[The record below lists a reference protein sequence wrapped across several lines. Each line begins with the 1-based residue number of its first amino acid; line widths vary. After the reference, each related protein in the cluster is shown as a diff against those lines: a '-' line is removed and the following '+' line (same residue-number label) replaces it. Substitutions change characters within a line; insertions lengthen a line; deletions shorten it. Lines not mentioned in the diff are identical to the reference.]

1 MTPGVAFSHMSLKSG
16 RPGRRAWYLY
26 GPLLA
31 LVLAGFGLRLLFWLS
46 NVYHTDEFI
55 TMLAAK
61 MVAGRGLP
69 VLPSGLF
76 YDHGLLYS
84 FLSGALVALLGFEE
98 QIARWPALL
107 AGVVTIGLYYAG
119 GRRLFGSPAVG
130 LLAAGLVA
138 FDELS
143 LKWSAW
149 ARMYSLAHL
158 FVLLSLVWLLL
169 ALFKPAGLPR
179 RYLFLLFLA
188 LALFSHTLAFFII
201 PPLVILSLLVVWR
214 EHRHWLSD
222 RRVWGGAG
230 LTAVIMVTALLVVA
244 LGHVSSTA
252 SLQQPAHASPPPLG
266 LEFLR
271 GFIEPG
277 LSWSRFSRFF
287 KFFAE
292 MPYTPLLVLVSIFFF
307 ISLYRTWRDRAA
319 VEDRIFLYLCMFVAL
334 VILEMGLLLAAEWQ
348 KGIYMFLLTFPAFLL
363 LSAAGLAR
371 LLAGLAQ
378 LGAPWYGPGRVE
390 AVAGAAGIALVT
402 VLWGPVAWD
411 TAHGQTTGD
420 YDLAFAFVRE
430 QRQPGDKIMTEHPA
444 AAYLYLEQND
454 FYANQVTAKVLN
466 EDTDENAL
474 VDRYT
479 GRPLIDSAEA
489 LNQALAG
496 GHRVWFVVGK
506 DHLQRYY
513 DSLFHQQI
521 FAQMDLVRQFGEK
534 YVFVSRPYPTPVPTE
549 PMARLDGNF
558 DNFIR
563 LEGYSLDLARIG
575 PDGVAP
581 LGLYWRPVGPLPDA
595 PFKVFVQL
603 RDSQGQTISQADHF
617 IFEGLLQSRRWE
629 RLQEE
634 GEWLRDTADL
644 PFPIPLPAAGGP
656 LRIYVGL
663 YHPDTFERAPLLN
676 DTSGENAVV
685 IELPQVQAVTHQQ

>member
-1 MTPGVAFSHMSLKSG
+1 MTPAVAFSRMRHRG
-16 RPGRRAWYLY
+16 RPAGRRAWFLY

-31 LVLAGFGLRLLFWLS
+31 LFLAGFGLRLLFWLS

-61 MVAGRGLP
+61 MVAQRGLP
-69 VLPSGLF
+69 ILPSGLF

-84 FLSGALVALLGFEE
+84 FLSGALVALFGFEE

-107 AGVVTIGLYYAG
+107 AGVITIGVYFAG
-119 GRRLFGSPAVG
+119 GRRLFGSPVVG
-130 LLAAGLVA
+130 LLAATLVT

-169 ALFKPAGLPR
+169 VLFKPIGQYK

-188 LALFSHTLAFFII
+188 LALFSHTLTFFIF
-201 PPLVILSLLVVWR
+201 PPLVLLSLLVVWR
-214 EHRHWLSD
+214 YHRHWLGD
-222 RRVWGGAG
+222 RRVWKGAG
-230 LTAVIMVTALLVVA
+230 LAAALMAVALLVVA
-244 LGHVSSTA
+244 QGQVSSTA
-252 SLQQPAHASPPPLG
+252 SLQNPAAASPPPLG

-277 LSWSRFSRFF
+277 LNWDRFSRFF

-292 MPYTPLLVLVSIFFF
+292 MPYTPLLALVLAFFL
-307 ISLYRTWRDRAA
+307 IALYRTWRGRAT
-319 VEDRIFLYLCMFVAL
+319 VEDRIFLYLFMFVAL
-334 VILEMGLLLAAEWQ
+334 VIVEMGLLLSAEWQ

-363 LSAAGLAR
+363 LSGAGLAR

-378 LGAPWYGPGRVE
+378 LGAPWYGSGRVE
-390 AVAGAAGIALVT
+390 AVAGAAGIALV
-402 VLWGPVAWD
+402 VFAWGPVAWN

-430 QRQPGDKIMTEHPA
+430 QWQPGDKIMTEHPA
-444 AAYLYLEQND
+444 AAYLYMEQND

-489 LNQALAG
+489 LSQALAG
-496 GHRVWFVVGK
+496 GHRVWFVVGN
-506 DHLQRYY
+506 DHLQKYY
-513 DSLFHQQI
+513 DSVFYQQI
-521 FAQMDLVRQFGEK
+521 FAQMDLVRQIGEK
-534 YVFVSRPYPTPVPTE
+534 YIFVSRPYPTPVPIK
-549 PMARLDGNF
+549 PMAGLDGNF

-563 LEGYSLDLARIG
+563 LEGYSLDLTRIG
-575 PDGVAP
+575 PDGVAS
-581 LGLYWRPVGPLPDA
+581 LGLYWRPIGPLPAA

-603 RDSQGQTISQADHF
+603 RDGQGQTISQADHF
-617 IFEGLLQSRRWE
+617 IFEGLLQSRRWD
-629 RLQEE
+629 RLQDE

-644 PFPIPLPAAGGP
+644 TFPIPLPATGGP
-656 LRIYVGL
+656 HRIYVGL
-663 YHPDTFERAPLLN
+663 YHPETFERVPLLN
-676 DTSGENAVV
+676 DLSGENAVV
-685 IELPQVQAVTHQQ
+685 IELQLIQAVTRQQ